1 MFFENHSVHVN
12 PIDPSITNQS
22 DVKNDVNLSG
32 RFIGQIK
39 YGRLGGRSIELISTV
54 S

>member
-1 MFFENHSVHVN
+1 MFFENHSVRVN